1 MQDDK
6 TYELQLKTMTDENGE
21 EQTFVDLPDEL
32 VAALRLT
39 EGDEL
44 EYVVDEKTNKI
55 TVRKKEASDV

>member
-21 EQTFVDLPDEL
+21 EQTYVDLPDEL

>member
-1 MQDDK
+1 
-6 TYELQLKTMTDENGE
+6 MTDENGE

>member
-1 MQDDK
+1 MQEDK

-44 EYVVDEKTNKI
+44 EYVVDQKTNKI

>member
-44 EYVVDEKTNKI
+44 EYVVDQKTNKI